1 MLQASRR
8 VNDSQKNLFLCYVFI
23 FKDFQIA
30 VYFGRG
36 WILVRFVGRSFIIVG
51 LGFAVLGMVLWVSGA
66 VVTAPAGQL
75 WYEMDSSS
83 LNITQAFIQRYISEG
98 LWDSIIVP
106 LLNRPVWEALAIVVL
121 FHAVVGGILSSLGNK
136 RRRRYF
142 KI

>member
-1 MLQASRR
+1 M
-8 VNDSQKNLFLCYVFI
+8 
-23 FKDFQIA
+23 
-30 VYFGRG
+30 
-36 WILVRFVGRSFIIVG
+36 VRFVGRSFIIVG
-51 LGFAVLGMVLWVSGA
+51 LGFAVLGMVLWASGA

-83 LNITQAFIQRYISEG
+83 LNITQAFIQRYISVG

-121 FHAVVGGILSSLGNK
+121 FHAVVGGILSSVGNK

-142 KI
+142 KV